1 MHIHQL
7 KWTDI
12 SGVKTLVGQIRESL
26 SCGSGV
32 CVIKNVPIDDN
43 NAAYLSI
50 VNNLGGE
57 LLRDM
62 RMPARSLEADSV
74 IYRVEED
81 PLNTDVFAH
90 SATSDHFPLHT
101 DCAHFL
107 HPPQVMML
115 LCCRPSKTNS
125 AGETLLASVD
135 DVIGILSDQQVETLA
150 THPFDWWRG
159 PNNPV
164 QKPILTR
171 TNSGRS
177 LIRFN
182 QATLRREMSDDDFT
196 NSSVLQTLI
205 NALNGFETDPRNA
218 ISLTTGDLLVVH
230 NQRILHGRTA
240 FRSGSPRLLKRI
252 RIRVPDL

>member
-1 MHIHQL
+1 MHIHWL
-7 KWTDI
+7 NWTDI
-12 SGVKTLVGQIRESL
+12 TGVKTLVNQIRESL
-26 SCGSGV
+26 SRGSGV
-32 CVIKNVPIDDN
+32 CVVKNVPVDDN

-50 VNNLGGE
+50 ANNLGGE

-62 RMPARSLEADSV
+62 RMPVRSLEADSV

-81 PLNTDVFAH
+81 PLNTYVYAH
-90 SATSDHFPLHT
+90 SATSAHFPLHT

-107 HPPQVMML
+107 YPPEVMML
-115 LCCRPSKTNS
+115 LCCRPSKTS
-125 AGETLLASVD
+125 SGGDTLLASVD
-135 DVIGILSDQQVETLA
+135 DVMSILSDQQVETLA
-150 THPFDWWRG
+150 THPFYWWRG

-171 TNSGRS
+171 TDSDRS

-182 QATLRREMSDDDFT
+182 QATLTREMSANDFN

-205 NALNGFETDPRNA
+205 SALNQFETDPRNA

-230 NQRILHGRTA
+230 NQRVLHGRTA